1 MGIIEKV
8 KDSAPNSAATSGAT
22 SGSASSTA
30 SEFRTLQVD
39 DIPNCS
45 TNDQLI
51 LEIITDDD
59 VDLEQLAMFIAE
71 SPSLAATIIGL
82 ANSAYFSAPT
92 TIYSVSDA
100 IIKVLGMR
108 MVRSIVLSVVLGR
121 SLDLSRCPGFSVIDY
136 WADALTVARYC
147 QILTINSD
155 FKKLVSSDQ
164 VYLSALLSNFGRL
177 VLVHHFPRE
186 MSEIIT
192 DCEGDLLG
200 EMEQQQKRLGLTQS
214 EAGVLL
220 GRRWHLPSLVI
231 NTMHYCLTPDYEGQD
246 WSVAR
251 VVGEV
256 TLLTNQVTQGE
267 SELAL
272 SSVCEKILQ
281 TSSEQCNLH
290 ELKDLRQDLLAIAQ
304 HLKMGG

>member
-1 MGIIEKV
+1 MESIEKER
-8 KDSAPNSAATSGAT
+8 
-22 SGSASSTA
+22 GSDTN
-30 SEFRTLQVD
+30 SEFRALEVD

-59 VDLEQLAMFIAE
+59 IDLEQLSTFIAE
-71 SPSLAATIIGL
+71 SPSLAAAIIGL

-108 MVRSIVLSVVLGR
+108 MVRSIVLSVILGR

-164 VYLSALLSNFGRL
+164 IYLSALLSNFGRL
-177 VLVHHFPRE
+177 VLIHHFPRK

-192 DCEGDLLG
+192 ECEGDLLR
-200 EMEQQQKRLGLTQS
+200 EVEQQQSRLGVTQS

-220 GRRWHLPSLVI
+220 GRRWHLPTLVI
-231 NTMHYCLTPDYEGQD
+231 NTMHYCLKPDYQGQD

-256 TLLTNQVTQGE
+256 TLLTNQATQGE
-267 SELAL
+267 TALAL
-272 SSVCEKILQ
+272 SPQVEKLLQ
-281 TSSEQCNLH
+281 MPTEQCNLN
-290 ELKDLRQDLLAIAQ
+290 ELIELRKELLSIAR

>member
-1 MGIIEKV
+1 MGSIEKV
-8 KDSAPNSAATSGAT
+8 K
-22 SGSASSTA
+22 GSDTK

-59 VDLEQLAMFIAE
+59 VDLEQLAMFIDE

-108 MVRSIVLSVVLGR
+108 MVRSIALSVVLGR

-164 VYLSALLSNFGRL
+164 IYLSALLSNFGRL
-177 VLVHHFPRE
+177 VLIHHFPQE

-192 DCEGDLLG
+192 GCEGDLLR
-200 EMEQQQKRLGLTQS
+200 EIEQQRIRLGMTQS

-220 GRRWHLPSLVI
+220 GRRWHLPTLVI
-231 NTMHYCLTPDYEGQD
+231 NTMHYCLTPDYQGQD

-256 TLLTNQVTQGE
+256 TLLTNQVTHGE

-272 SSVCEKILQ
+272 SPEVEKLLQ
-281 TSSEQCNLH
+281 LPTDQCNLQ
-290 ELKDLRQDLLAIAQ
+290 ELTDLRKELLTIAQ
-304 HLKMGG
+304 HLKIGG

>member
-1 MGIIEKV
+1 MGSIEKV
-8 KDSAPNSAATSGAT
+8 K
-22 SGSASSTA
+22 GSDTK

-51 LEIITDDD
+51 LEIITDDN

-71 SPSLAATIIGL
+71 SPSLSATIIGL

-108 MVRSIVLSVVLGR
+108 MVRSIALSVVLGR

-164 VYLSALLSNFGRL
+164 IYLSALLSNFGRL
-177 VLVHHFPRE
+177 VLIHHFPGE

-192 DCEGDLLG
+192 GCEGDLLR
-200 EMEQQQKRLGLTQS
+200 EIEQQQIRLGMTQS

-220 GRRWHLPSLVI
+220 GRRWHLPTLVI
-231 NTMHYCLTPDYEGQD
+231 NTMHYCLTPDYQGQD

-256 TLLTNQVTQGE
+256 TLLTNQVTHGG

-272 SSVCEKILQ
+272 SPQVEKLLQ
-281 TSSEQCNLH
+281 LPADQCNLQ
-290 ELKDLRQDLLAIAQ
+290 ELTDLRKELLTIAQ
-304 HLKMGG
+304 HLKIGG